1 MSDAQR
7 VQKAVFTPQSG
18 PRQGQAITVHFNP
31 TSLRLSIAN
40 TLGASGES
48 GDTKQYVT
56 GSSATLTMEL
66 TFDTTDVGTDVRGAT
81 QQIASFMEPDEQR
94 IPAIVRFEWGTFV
107 FQGMVQSYQETIN
120 FFSPSGVPLR
130 AKVNL
135 GMVRQ
140 EAVFAEDGAG
150 SRAGEGGAAEAVLSL
165 SASAGVT
172 GISAMAGV
180 GDVGRG
186 LGAANGLETL
196 RFTSGP
202 ISLGASVSLGGP
214 AAFASGGAGLGIGIS
229 GGAGI
234 GLSGGIEASG
244 GVGAGVGVSL
254 GGGASAGLS
263 GGIGVGAGG
272 TIGGSAS
279 AGVSATQGAFA
290 GLRATSSSGSVPP
303 TLNTRS
309 LLPRADSVGLA
320 TDHGAQFG
328 VGGRAKVE
336 GSASLSADVGV
347 HASLAS
353 KIRFDER

>member
-1 MSDAQR
+1 MSDSQR

-18 PRQGQAITVHFNP
+18 PQQEQAITVHFNP
-31 TSLRLSIAN
+31 TSLQLSIAN

-81 QQIASFMEPDEQR
+81 QRIAAFMEPDEQR
-94 IPAIVRFEWGTFV
+94 IPAIVKFEWGTFV
-107 FQGMVQSYQETIN
+107 FQGMVQSYQETID

-135 GMVRQ
+135 SMARQ
-140 EAVFAEDGAG
+140 EAVFAEGGAG
-150 SRAGEGGAAEAVLSL
+150 AGTGAGGGDGAVLSL

-214 AAFASGGAGLGIGIS
+214 VAFASGGAGLSVGGGIGIS
-229 GGAGI
+229 GGVGI
-234 GLSGGIEASG
+234 GVSGGIGASG
-244 GVGAGVGVSL
+244 GVGG
-254 GGGASAGLS
+254 
-263 GGIGVGAGG
+263 GG

-279 AGVSATQGAFA
+279 AGVSATQGAFG
-290 GLRATSSSGSVPP
+290 GLRTTSSSGALPP
-303 TLNTRS
+303 LNPRS

-320 TDHGAQFG
+320 TDHGAQFA

-336 GSASLSADVGV
+336 GAASLSADVGV
-347 HASLAS
+347 NASLAS
-353 KIRFDER
+353 TIRFDER

>member
-1 MSDAQR
+1 MSDSQR

-18 PRQGQAITVHFNP
+18 PQQDQAITVHFNP
-31 TSLRLSIAN
+31 TSLQLSIAN
-40 TLGASGES
+40 TLGTSGES

-66 TFDTTDVGTDVRGAT
+66 MFDTTGAGTDVREVT
-81 QQIASFMEPDEQR
+81 QRIAAFMEPDEQR

-107 FQGMVQSYQETIN
+107 FQGMVQSYQETID

-135 GMVRQ
+135 SMVRQ

-150 SRAGEGGAAEAVLSL
+150 SGAGEGSEEGAVLSL

-186 LGAANGLETL
+186 VGLANGLETL

-214 AAFASGGAGLGIGIS
+214 AAFASGGAGLRIGIS
-229 GGAGI
+229 GGIGASAGA
-234 GLSGGIEASG
+234 GVGVSFGGGISAGLSG
-244 GVGAGVGVSL
+244 GVGAGAGVT
-254 GGGASAGLS
+254 
-263 GGIGVGAGG
+263 V
-272 TIGGSAS
+272 GGSAS
-279 AGVSATQGAFA
+279 AGVTATQGAFA
-290 GLRATSSSGSVPP
+290 GLRTTSSSRSVPP
-303 TLNTRS
+303 GLNSRS

-320 TDHGAQFG
+320 TDQGAQFG

-336 GSASLSADVGV
+336 GSASLNADVGV
-347 HASLAS
+347 HTTLAS

>member
-7 VQKAVFTPQSG
+7 VQKALFTPQSG
-18 PRQGQAITVHFNP
+18 PQQGQATTVHFNP
-31 TSLRLSIAN
+31 TSLQLSISN

-66 TFDTTDVGTDVRGAT
+66 TFDTTDVGTDVRAAT
-81 QQIASFMEPDEQR
+81 QQIADFMEPDEQR
-94 IPAIVRFEWGTFV
+94 IPGHILFQWGTFV
-107 FQGMVQSYQETIN
+107 FQGMVQSYQETID
-120 FFSPSGVPLR
+120 FFAPSGVPLR

-135 GMVRQ
+135 SMARQ

-150 SRAGEGGAAEAVLSL
+150 AGSGEGGRDGAVLSL

-214 AAFASGGAGLGIGIS
+214 VAFSSGGAGFSMGGGIGIS
-229 GGAGI
+229 GGVGVGISGGI
-234 GLSGGIEASG
+234 GLSGGV
-244 GVGAGVGVSL
+244 GVGGSI
-254 GGGASAGLS
+254 GGS
-263 GGIGVGAGG
+263 
-272 TIGGSAS
+272 IGGSAS
-279 AGVSATQGAFA
+279 AGVSATQGAFG
-290 GLRATSSSGSVPP
+290 GLRATSSTGAPSS
-303 TLNTRS
+303 LNSRT

-320 TDHGAQFG
+320 TDHGAQFA

-336 GSASLSADVGV
+336 GSASLNADVGV
-347 HASLAS
+347 NASLAS

>member
-18 PRQGQAITVHFNP
+18 PQQGQGITVHFNP
-31 TSLRLSIAN
+31 TSLQLSIAN

-81 QQIASFMEPDEQR
+81 QRIASLMEPDDAR
-94 IPAIVRFEWGTFV
+94 IPAIVKFEWGTFV
-107 FQGMVQSYQETIN
+107 FQGMVQSYQETID

-135 GMVRQ
+135 SMARQ
-140 EAVFAEDGAG
+140 EAVFAKDGAADG
-150 SRAGEGGAAEAVLSL
+150 GGETGGDGAVLSF

-214 AAFASGGAGLGIGIS
+214 VAFASGGAGLSLGGGIGVSGGMGIGVS

-234 GLSGGIEASG
+234 GVSGGMGVSA
-244 GVGAGVGVSL
+244 GVGAG
-254 GGGASAGLS
+254 AA
-263 GGIGVGAGG
+263 
-272 TIGGSAS
+272 IGGVAS
-279 AGVSATQGAFA
+279 AGVSATDGAFA
-290 GLRATSSSGSVPP
+290 GLHLTSSRDSVPP
-303 TLNTRS
+303 LNPRA

-320 TDHGAQFG
+320 TDQGARFG
-328 VGGRAKVE
+328 VGGRATVE
-336 GSASLSADVGV
+336 GSASLSADVGAN
-347 HASLAS
+347 ASLAS

>member
-18 PRQGQAITVHFNP
+18 PQQRQAMTVHFNP

-81 QQIASFMEPDEQR
+81 QRIAALMEPDEQR

-107 FQGMVQSYQETIN
+107 FQGMVQSYQETID

-130 AKVNL
+130 AKVN
-135 GMVRQ
+135 MSMARQ

-150 SRAGEGGAAEAVLSL
+150 SRAGEGGGEGAVLSF
-165 SASAGVT
+165 SASVGVT

-180 GDVGRG
+180 ADVGRG

-214 AAFASGGAGLGIGIS
+214 AAFASGGMGVGVGVSGGIGI
-229 GGAGI
+229 G
-234 GLSGGIEASG
+234 G
-244 GVGAGVGVSL
+244 GVGAGIGVSGGAGAGAGVFV

-263 GGIGVGAGG
+263 GGIG
-272 TIGGSAS
+272 IGGSAS
-279 AGVSATQGAFA
+279 AGVSASQGAFA
-290 GLRATSSSGSVPP
+290 GLRTAPSGGSLPP
-303 TLNTRS
+303 ALNPRP
-309 LLPRADSVGLA
+309 LFPRADSVGLA
-320 TDHGAQFG
+320 TDQGAQFG
-328 VGGRAKVE
+328 VGGRAKLE

-347 HASLAS
+347 NASLAS

>member
-18 PRQGQAITVHFNP
+18 PQQGQGITVHFNP
-31 TSLRLSIAN
+31 TSLQLSIAN

-81 QQIASFMEPDEQR
+81 QRIASLMEPDDAR
-94 IPAIVRFEWGTFV
+94 IPAIVKFEWGTFV
-107 FQGMVQSYQETIN
+107 FQGMVQSYQETID

-135 GMVRQ
+135 SMARQ
-140 EAVFAEDGAG
+140 EAVFAKDGAADG
-150 SRAGEGGAAEAVLSL
+150 GGETGGDGAVLSF

-214 AAFASGGAGLGIGIS
+214 VAFASGGAGLSLGGGIGVS
-229 GGAGI
+229 GGMGI
-234 GLSGGIEASG
+234 SA
-244 GVGAGVGVSL
+244 GVGAG
-254 GGGASAGLS
+254 AA
-263 GGIGVGAGG
+263 
-272 TIGGSAS
+272 IGGVAS
-279 AGVSATQGAFA
+279 AGVSATDGAFA
-290 GLRATSSSGSVPP
+290 GLHLTSSRYSVPP
-303 TLNTRS
+303 LNPRA

-320 TDHGAQFG
+320 TDQGARFG
-328 VGGRAKVE
+328 VGGRATVE
-336 GSASLSADVGV
+336 GSASLSADVGAN
-347 HASLAS
+347 ASLAS

>member
-18 PRQGQAITVHFNP
+18 PQQGQAITVHFNP
-31 TSLRLSIAN
+31 TSLQLSIAN

-66 TFDTTDVGTDVRGAT
+66 TFDTTDGGTDVRAAT
-81 QQIASFMEPDEQR
+81 QQIAAFMEPDEHR
-94 IPAIVRFEWGTFV
+94 IPAIVKFEWGTFV
-107 FQGMVQSYQETIN
+107 FQGMVQSYQETID
-120 FFSPSGVPLR
+120 FFAPSGVPLR

-135 GMVRQ
+135 SMARQ
-140 EAVFAEDGAG
+140 EAVFAEDAAGAG
-150 SRAGEGGAAEAVLSL
+150 AGEGGGGGAVLSL

-214 AAFASGGAGLGIGIS
+214 VAFSSGGAGLSVGGGIGIS
-229 GGAGI
+229 GGVGVGI
-234 GLSGGIEASG
+234 GGGI
-244 GVGAGVGVSL
+244 GVSSGVGVS
-254 GGGASAGLS
+254 
-263 GGIGVGAGG
+263 G

-279 AGVSATQGAFA
+279 AGVSATQGAFG
-290 GLRATSSSGSVPP
+290 GLRATSSGGAAPA
-303 TLNTRS
+303 LNTRT

-320 TDHGAQFG
+320 TDHGAQFA

-347 HASLAS
+347 NASLAS

>member
-18 PRQGQAITVHFNP
+18 PQQGQAITVHFNP
-31 TSLRLSIAN
+31 TSLQLSIAN
-40 TLGASGES
+40 TLGAGGES

-66 TFDTTDVGTDVRGAT
+66 TFDTTDVGTDVRAAT
-81 QQIASFMEPDEQR
+81 QRIAAFMEPDEQR
-94 IPAIVRFEWGTFV
+94 IPAIVKFEWGTFV
-107 FQGMVQSYQETIN
+107 FQGMVQSYQETID
-120 FFSPSGVPLR
+120 FFAPSGVPLR

-135 GMVRQ
+135 SMARQ

-150 SRAGEGGAAEAVLSL
+150 AGTGEGGGEGAVLSL

-186 LGAANGLETL
+186 LGAVNGLETL

-214 AAFASGGAGLGIGIS
+214 VAFSSGGAGFGIGGGIGVSGGAGVGIS
-229 GGAGI
+229 GGI
-234 GLSGGIEASG
+234 GLSGG
-244 GVGAGVGVSL
+244 V
-254 GGGASAGLS
+254 
-263 GGIGVGAGG
+263 GIGGS
-272 TIGGSAS
+272 IGGSAS
-279 AGVSATQGAFA
+279 AGVSATQGAFG
-290 GLRATSSSGSVPP
+290 GLRTKSSNGAVSP
-303 TLNTRS
+303 LNPQA

-320 TDHGAQFG
+320 TDHGAQFA

-347 HASLAS
+347 NASLAS
-353 KIRFDER
+353 KIQFDER